1 MTTAPARRLAA
12 FTLLASLGLTFA
24 ACSSGGSDS
33 ASSDGGDSGGSV
45 AAPSAERLA
54 ADGPEN
60 SMDAFNAADDGS
72 ANSTKEAPEER
83 SVISTSAI
91 GLRGDDV
98 QAIRDDV
105 ADIVASHSGTI
116 ADERSSSSKGT
127 LRTSRLVIR
136 VPGSDFQAT
145 LEELKKAGK
154 VDSFTTKAEDV
165 TTQVI
170 DTRVRVAAQVRSIKR
185 ITELLDQAQSI
196 RTIMAIEAQLT
207 RRQAALDSLQAQQ
220 AWLADQTTQATI
232 SVEINRTDVPVVSKE
247 RDRGF
252 LAGLSAGWSGLRSVV
267 LGSLTVL
274 GAVLPFAVVLVL
286 LGIPGWFLAR
296 RFARRP
302 RINEAA

>member
-1 MTTAPARRLAA
+1 MTPASTRRLAA
-12 FTLLASLGLTFA
+12 ITLLATLGLTFA
-24 ACSSGGSDS
+24 ACTGAGSDS
-33 ASSDGGDSGGSV
+33 ASSDGDAGV
-45 AAPSAERLA
+45 AAAPEADRLDA
-54 ADGPEN
+54 PADGFDSN
-60 SMDAFNAADDGS
+60 TFSTVSDAANAE
-72 ANSTKEAPEER
+72 KQAPEER

-91 GLRGDDV
+91 TLRGDDV
-98 QAIRDDV
+98 QGIRDDV
-105 ADIVASHSGTI
+105 ADIVAAHGGTI
-116 ADERSSSSKGT
+116 ADERSASSKGS

-136 VPGSDFQAT
+136 VPGSDFEAT
-145 LEELKKAGK
+145 LDELKKAGK

-232 SVEINRTDVPVVSKE
+232 SVEINRTDVPVVEEEK
-247 RDRGF
+247 DRGF
-252 LAGLSAGWSGLRSVV
+252 LTGLSAGWSGLKTFV

-274 GAVLPFAVVLVL
+274 GAVLPFAVLIAV
-286 LGIPGWFLAR
+286 LGIPAWFVLR
-296 RFARRP
+296 RFVRRP
-302 RINEAA
+302 EVSEAP